1 MASAVFEFRDLS
13 ADPTYEEAA
22 EISAYIGE
30 GYNHGYENGQ
40 IDEVTLVFNHAK
52 NGAEQTLIVQQVLPI
67 NMMSFADVLGLEP
80 KEEDVLEPYRDG
92 EKKIPGDVDFEPD
105 AQPLC
110 TSSWWRTCA
119 TRSTTR

>member
-1 MASAVFEFRDLS
+1 M
-13 ADPTYEEAA
+13 
-22 EISAYIGE
+22 
-30 GYNHGYENGQ
+30 
-40 IDEVTLVFNHAK
+40 FNHAK

-92 EKKIPGDVDFEPD
+92 EKKIPGDVTSSPML
-105 AQPLC
+105 QPLC

-119 TRSTTR
+119 TRSITR